1 MNVWRPPPIFLCRTD
16 ACEWLGPT
24 NTLAHFQANE
34 RIFGEMPVEREKFLA
49 IAGFMPQDHE
59 RSVIQRSG
67 IIRDDV
73 DHAIH
78 RRAER
83 RAWLNKKVHA
93 EVNCAPLL
101 RRFAA
106 RAEQWRRV
114 KQPRL
119 IVTAHTNGCASA
131 FHALKYFFRYCC
143 SFRRAGICSKERT
156 AHAQLKNEARNRSH
170 INIQNPGPR

>member
-34 RIFGEMPVEREKFLA
+34 RGFGEMPVEREEFLA

-73 DHAIH
+73 DGAIQ
-78 RRAER
+78 RPAER
-83 RAWLNKKVHA
+83 RAW
-93 EVNCAPLL
+93 
-101 RRFAA
+101 R
-106 RAEQWRRV
+106 
-114 KQPRL
+114 
-119 IVTAHTNGCASA
+119 
-131 FHALKYFFRYCC
+131 
-143 SFRRAGICSKERT
+143 
-156 AHAQLKNEARNRSH
+156 H
-170 INIQNPGPR
+170 INVQAEEHCGQCVHT

>member
-1 MNVWRPPPIFLCRTD
+1 MNVWRPPPIFLCRPD
-16 ACEWLGPT
+16 ACEWSGPT

-34 RIFGEMPVEREKFLA
+34 RVFGEMPVEREEFLA
-49 IAGFMPQDHE
+49 IAGFMPQNHD

-73 DHAIH
+73 DDAVQ

-93 EVNCAPLL
+93 EVNSAPFV
-101 RRFAA
+101 RGIAS

-114 KQPRL
+114 KQSRF
-119 IVTAHTNGCASA
+119 IVTDHSNGCASA
-131 FHALKYFFRYCC
+131 FHGLKYFFRECG
-143 SFRRAGICSKERT
+143 SFRRAGICSKKRT
-156 AHAQLKNEARNRSH
+156 AHAQVKNEARNRSH
-170 INIQNPGPR
+170 INI